1 MRVFERDL
9 DIPVAV
15 GHRNLMEHFHK
26 EVGSRLPEG
35 DIPIRLA
42 VTSTDQ
48 THYHC
53 EIGVLSDTP
62 QSHRGKAPSLFK
74 LTRRQTESSESFNAV
89 MLVPTGINCEIGGH
103 AGDAGAAARLLAG
116 ACDRLITHPN
126 VVNAS
131 DVNELPENGLY
142 VEGSIV
148 CRFLQGTVALQPV
161 RSNRVLMVMDD
172 HPVESLSDASINSLN
187 AARAA
192 FGLRCDKIVIPEAPI
207 RLKTHYA
214 ASGRATGVV
223 EGMESLLAIL
233 DREKGSYD
241 AVALAGMI
249 DSPMSCYMEYF
260 MSDGEIPNPW
270 GGVEAIYTHA
280 LSMLF
285 NVPSAHA
292 PMLRTEEI
300 AGITAGVVDPR
311 LAAEMISTTYLQCVL
326 IGLLRS
332 PKIIPNPEG
341 KHLPG
346 ALTAADISC
355 LVIPDGVLGLP
366 VIAALEQGITV
377 IAVRENRNLMRN
389 DLSALPWSSGQYIPV
404 DNYLEAVG
412 VMTALRSG
420 VSIESVRRPLKR
432 VAVERYRAD

>member
-9 DIPVAV
+9 DIPLAAGHVDLV
-15 GHRNLMEHFHK
+15 GHFRK
-26 EVGSRLPEG
+26 EIMSRLPEG
-35 DIPIRLA
+35 EIPIRLA
-42 VTSTDQ
+42 VTSTDRS
-48 THYHC
+48 HYHC
-53 EIGVLSDTP
+53 EIGVMEGLPSAY
-62 QSHRGKAPSLFK
+62 RGRVPSLFE
-74 LTRRQTESSESFNAV
+74 LSRRHVENAESFNAV

-103 AGDAGAAARLLAG
+103 AGDAGPAARLLAS

-131 DVNELPENGLY
+131 DVNELPQNGLY
-142 VEGSIV
+142 VEGSVV

-172 HPVESLSDASINSLN
+172 HPVQTLRDATVNSLN

-192 FGLRCDKIVIPEAPI
+192 FGLRAEKISIPESPI
-207 RLKTHYA
+207 RLKTHYTP
-214 ASGRATGVV
+214 SGRAAGTV
-223 EGMESLLAIL
+223 EGLESLLAIL
-233 DREKGSYD
+233 EQEKGSYD

-249 DSPMSCYMEYF
+249 DSPVSCYMEYF
-260 MSDGEIPNPW
+260 TSGGEIPNPW

-280 LSMLF
+280 LSMIA

-300 AGITAGVVDPR
+300 AGIAPGVVDPR
-311 LAAEMISTTYLQCVL
+311 LSAEVISRTYLQCVL
-326 IGLLRS
+326 IGLQNS
-332 PKIIPNPEG
+332 PRIITKPEG

-346 ALTAADISC
+346 TLTAADISC

-366 VIAALEQGITV
+366 VMAALEQGIPV

-389 DLSALPWSSGQYIPV
+389 DLAALPWASGQYIPV
-404 DNYLEAVG
+404 DNYLEAAG
-412 VMTALRSG
+412 VMTAMKAG
-420 VSIESVRRPLKR
+420 VSLESVRRPLKLA
-432 VAVERYRAD
+432 AVESYRR